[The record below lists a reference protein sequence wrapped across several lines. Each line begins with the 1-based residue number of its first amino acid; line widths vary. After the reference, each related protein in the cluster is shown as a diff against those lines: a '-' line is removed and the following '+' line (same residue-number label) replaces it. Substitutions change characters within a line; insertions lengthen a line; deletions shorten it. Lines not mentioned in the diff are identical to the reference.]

1 MTDNRH
7 KRLPIRKEAQ
17 QRPKNP
23 EREQQLWEA
32 LQESENR
39 YQLLF
44 DDSPALY
51 VLIDTEGMVQN
62 ANKAMLNSL
71 GYSKD
76 DVVGR
81 HALEFVVPEYVKS
94 TAAEL
99 AKALGNEKA
108 SKVEVDMH
116 AKDGSVRT
124 LLFPPNMA
132 PLRNARG
139 QTVAI
144 IMAGIDITERK
155 QVEKTLQQSE
165 KRYRTLFQQ
174 SHDPVYIVSRD
185 GALLDVNQAMC
196 QLFNYSREE
205 MLGMDIRKLYVNPDE
220 RTKLQ
225 QAIEK
230 EGAVKDYEI
239 RFRRKD
245 GKEMECLITSTV
257 RLNSDGSIAG
267 YQGTMRDITERKQIE
282 TALRTSEETFRSLVQ
297 GANIGI
303 ATSDTSGVL
312 TFGNPALYRIHGYTE
327 KDLLDKPI
335 LNFIHP
341 DDRERVLD
349 FFRRLMRDHK
359 DVLHTE
365 FRTLHKDGHTIHLHV
380 SPTHI
385 RNDDQTT
392 GFIASMIDITE
403 RKQMEE
409 VLRQSEERYR
419 TILDEMEDN
428 YYEVDLAGNFT
439 FVNEATCRT
448 LGYSREELL
457 GMNNRA
463 YVAEE
468 DLEAMYQDFNKV
480 YLTGKP
486 TRDLSYKIVR
496 RDSASGIGELSVY
509 PLRNEKGEIIGFRGI
524 GRDITERKQMEKA
537 TREAEERY
545 RALFDRSIEAVYI
558 HDFEGNFVDANQV
571 ALDLLGYTGEDIPSL
586 NFASLLDEEQILL
599 AMQTLEELRETGRQQ
614 AINEFKLRR
623 KDGKYVYV
631 ETEASVIHREEKP
644 MVIQGIAR

>member
-1 MTDNRH
+1 MADNRR
-7 KRLPIRKEAQ
+7 KRLPTRKEAQ
-17 QRPKNP
+17 QRPMNP

-32 LQESENR
+32 LQESEDGFR
-39 YQLLF
+39 LIF
-44 DDSPALY
+44 DDSPAHY
-51 VLIDTEGMVQN
+51 VTVDTDGIVQN
-62 ANKAMLNSL
+62 VNKAMLSTL

-81 HALEFVVPEYVKS
+81 HVLDFVVPEDVEK
-94 TAAEL
+94 TATEL

-108 SKVEVDMH
+108 SEVEVGIY

-144 IMAGIDITERK
+144 IVAGIDITERK
-155 QVEKTLQQSE
+155 RVEEALRQSE
-165 KRYRTLFQQ
+165 ERYRTLFQQ

-196 QLFNYSREE
+196 QLFDYSRED
-205 MLGMDIRKLYVNPDE
+205 MLGMDIRRLYVNPAE
-220 RTKLQ
+220 RADFQ

-245 GKEMECLITSTV
+245 SKELECLVTSTV

-267 YQGTMRDITERKQIE
+267 YQGTMRDITERKRIE
-282 TALRTSEETFRSLVQ
+282 TALRTSEEKFRSLVQ

-303 ATSDTSGVL
+303 ATSDTEGVF
-312 TFGNPALYRIHGYTE
+312 TFANPALYRIYGYTE
-327 KDLLDKPI
+327 EEVLGKPI
-335 LNFIHP
+335 LNFVHP

-349 FFRRLMRDHK
+349 FFQAFRGNYN

-365 FRTLHKDGHTIHLHV
+365 FRTLRKDGDIIYLHV

-385 RNDDQTT
+385 RNEGQTT

-403 RKQMEE
+403 RKLMEE
-409 VLRQSEERYR
+409 TLKQSEERYR
-419 TILDEMEDN
+419 TILDKTEDA

-439 FVNEATCRT
+439 FMNKAGGLL
-448 LGYSREELL
+448 LGYSSEEIIGADFRFVFPEQYQKNIFQAFNQVYRTGQPIRSLPF
-457 GMNNRA
+457 
-463 YVAEE
+463 
-468 DLEAMYQDFNKV
+468 EAI
-480 YLTGKP
+480 L
-486 TRDLSYKIVR
+486 RDGR
-496 RDSASGIGELSVY
+496 HRHGELSVF

-524 GRDITERKQMEKA
+524 GHDITERKQMEEA

-614 AINEFKLRR
+614 AINEFK
-623 KDGKYVYV
+623 
-631 ETEASVIHREEKP
+631 
-644 MVIQGIAR
+644 